1 MNKKVIFVFGLVVIF
16 GLLPVSG
23 YGSYITMVMQTTIT
37 ASPEKVEVKIN
48 VQNNGD
54 EPAVTIYP
62 ELQLGSAEVKLPPL
76 NTMAVK
82 GSNQWTHTFLPGEAG
97 LKLNGTYPLLI
108 TLIYHD
114 LNMYTMSMPEVV
126 LFELVKGGKEL
137 SFTGRIGTTD
147 IQGTGQVNLTL
158 DNSTDRAVA
167 GRFRMLLPKELTTAN
182 KSGTFELQA
191 NQTRQLRFPITNMGA
206 LVGSSYKI
214 FAIMEF
220 DESGSHYS
228 VLSSA
233 MINVKKPVDKES
245 GRFLIIGGGSF
256 IFLIFLLMVFF
267 ELRRREN

>member
-23 YGSYITMVMQTTIT
+23 YGSYISMVMQTTIT
-37 ASPEKVEVKIN
+37 ASPEKIEVEIK
-48 VQNNGD
+48 VQNKGD
-54 EPAVTIYP
+54 EPAAAVYP
-62 ELQLGSAEVKLPPL
+62 ELKLGSAEVKLAPL
-76 NTMAVK
+76 NTMAVND
-82 GSNQWTHTFLPGEAG
+82 SNQWTHTFLPGEAG

-114 LNMYTMSMPEVV
+114 SNMYAMSTPEVV
-126 LFELVKGGKEL
+126 LFELVKAGQEL
-137 SFTGRIGTTD
+137 SFTGRIETTD
-147 IQGTGQVNLTL
+147 VRDTGQVNLTL

-167 GRFRMLLPKELTTAN
+167 GQFRMLLPKELTTAN

-191 NQTRQLRFPITNMGA
+191 NQTSQLRFPITNMGA

-214 FAIMEF
+214 FTIMEF
-220 DESGSHYS
+220 DASGSHYC
-228 VLSSA
+228 VLASG
-233 MINVKKPVDKES
+233 MIKVKKPVDKES

>member
-1 MNKKVIFVFGLVVIF
+1 MNKKVIFVLGLVVIF
-16 GLLPVSG
+16 ALLPVSG
-23 YGSYITMVMQTTIT
+23 YGGYISMVIQTTIT
-37 ASPEKVEVKIN
+37 ASPEKVEVQIK
-48 VQNNGD
+48 VQNRGD
-54 EPAVTIYP
+54 EPAVAIYP
-62 ELQLGSAEVKLPPL
+62 ELQLGSAEVKLNQL
-76 NTMAVK
+76 NTMAVND
-82 GSNQWTHTFLPGEAG
+82 SNQWTHTFLPGEAG
-97 LKLNGTYPLLI
+97 LKLYGTYPLLI
-108 TLIYHD
+108 SLIYHD
-114 LNMYTMSMPEVV
+114 SKMYAMSIPEVV

-137 SFTGRIGTTD
+137 SFTGRIETTD
-147 IQGTGQVNLTL
+147 VQDTGQVKLTL

-167 GRFRMLLPKELTTAN
+167 GQFRMLLPKELTTAN

-220 DESGSHYS
+220 DESGSHYC
-228 VLSSA
+228 VLASA
-233 MINVKKPVDKES
+233 MIKVKKPVDKDS